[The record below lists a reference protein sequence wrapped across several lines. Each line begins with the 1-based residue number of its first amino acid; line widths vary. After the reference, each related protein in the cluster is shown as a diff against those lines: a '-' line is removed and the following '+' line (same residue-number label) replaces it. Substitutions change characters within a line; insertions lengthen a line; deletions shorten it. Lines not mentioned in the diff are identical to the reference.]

1 MTRGL
6 RNPINMDEKRRKR
19 LKRVENWVVNILFYA
34 CIAFI
39 GFVVWH
45 IFLFASFTIPSY
57 SMYPTVRPGDVVL
70 VDKVTTGARLFD
82 IFDAAAGEEV
92 KIRRTPRFRNY
103 KRGDILVFNFPF
115 QGKWNKIAMDY
126 HVYYMKR
133 CVGLPGDTLEIRNF
147 QYFINGVPSTGGGDI
162 SIPRR
167 IYDRNRIE
175 PDSLPGYRAMRCD
188 SITHWT
194 IRDLGPLYIPK
205 KGETVNLY
213 AGNYIPYKKAVEW
226 ESKKKL
232 KCKNGILTL
241 GGTPIDSYTFTED
254 YYFMAGDNS
263 ADSQD
268 SRYWG
273 VVPDKFVVGRAFV
286 IWWSEQD
293 GNINKERV
301 MTFLK

>member
-1 MTRGL
+1 MA
-6 RNPINMDEKRRKR
+6 NEKKRKR
-19 LKRVENWVVNILFYA
+19 LKLIEKWIVNILFFA
-34 CIAFI
+34 CLAFV
-39 GFVVWH
+39 GFAVWH

-82 IFDAAAGEEV
+82 IFDAAEGKEV
-92 KIRRTPRFRNY
+92 KIRRTPRFRKY

-115 QGKWNKIAMDY
+115 QGKWNKLAMDY

-147 QYFINGVPSTGGGDI
+147 QYFINGKPSVGGGEI
-162 SIPRR
+162 SIPRK
-167 IYDRNRIE
+167 IYNE
-175 PDSLPGYRAMRCD
+175 EMSPPDSLPGYRAMKRD
-188 SITHWT
+188 SVSHWT
-194 IRDLGPLYIPK
+194 IRDLGPIYIPK
-205 KGETVNLY
+205 KGDSINLHS
-213 AGNYIPYKKAVEW
+213 GNYLPYKKAIEW
-226 ESKKKL
+226 ETKKKL
-232 KCKNGILTL
+232 KCKNGYLTL
-241 GGTPIDSYTFTED
+241 DGKYIDNYTFTEN

-273 VVPDKFVVGRAFV
+273 FVPDKFFVGRAFI
-286 IWWSEQD
+286 IWWSKHD
-293 GNINKERV
+293 GVVNNERI